1 MLRGLRIFLFAIAAG
16 IAGWAAG
23 GWVLEQGFGGW
34 VAYLFAIVA
43 GPCVIGLLV
52 RHGAVLCAL
61 IFNLTLFVSTAV
73 HSYQTQ
79 GPISETE
86 LRQLAPGIVL
96 LFLLTCMAVTF
107 AYIANQTIYAAKKNT
122 ERS

>member
-1 MLRGLRIFLFAIAAG
+1 MLRIILFAIAAG
-16 IAGWAAG
+16 IAGWGAG
-23 GWVLEQGFGGW
+23 IWVLSCGFGGW
-34 VAYLFAIVA
+34 VAYLFTIFA
-43 GPCVIGLLV
+43 GPFVIGLVV
-52 RHGAVLCAL
+52 RYGAVLCAL

-96 LFLLTCMAVTF
+96 FFLLTCIGSTL
-107 AYIANQTIYAAKKNT
+107 AYLSNQTIYAAKKNT
-122 ERS
+122 ERSYL